1 MSKSKKAAPK
11 KPGLP
16 PDARAAYL
24 QIENEFASVAET
36 DFVTINIDIPQ
47 AVSLALGTIEGLAP
61 LRTAIV
67 EQLPKHSI
75 SSFDKLGTYALGAW
89 YAHLLFLNETAPKNT
104 VKELV
109 EEATPLRA
117 NLLRDGEAA
126 AGRGLIPSKTVE
138 EIRAGQGNIDAANDL
153 VALSALFS
161 DNWKTLQGKT
171 AATSKEVTRA
181 GELGALLLSALGVRE
196 HAPMGPLPVADRRVR
211 AFTLFFRAYDETRR
225 AVSYLRWHDG
235 DADDLAPSLYKGRG
249 GRSTKADEPT
259 PEASADAAPADV
271 AAPQAG

>member
-1 MSKSKKAAPK
+1 MSKKAAPK

-16 PDARAAYL
+16 PDARAAYV
-24 QIENEFASVAET
+24 QIENEFASVAEA

-47 AVSLALGTIEGLAP
+47 AVSLALGTIDGLAP
-61 LRTAIV
+61 LRSGIV

-75 SSFDKLGTYALGAW
+75 ASFDKLGTYALAAW

-109 EEATPLRA
+109 EEANPLRA
-117 NLLRDGEAA
+117 NLLRDAEAA
-126 AGRGLIPSKTVE
+126 AGRGLVQAKTVE
-138 EIRAGQGNIDAANDL
+138 EIRSGQGNIDTANDL

-171 AATSKEVTRA
+171 AATVKEVARA

-196 HAPMGPLPVADRRVR
+196 YAPTGPLPAADRRVR
-211 AFTLFFRAYDETRR
+211 AFTLFWRAYDETRR
-225 AVSYLRWHDG
+225 AVSYLRWHEG

-249 GRSTKADEPT
+249 GRSTKADEAA
-259 PEASADAAPADV
+259 PEAAPEPAPTDNHG
-271 AAPQAG
+271 PQAG